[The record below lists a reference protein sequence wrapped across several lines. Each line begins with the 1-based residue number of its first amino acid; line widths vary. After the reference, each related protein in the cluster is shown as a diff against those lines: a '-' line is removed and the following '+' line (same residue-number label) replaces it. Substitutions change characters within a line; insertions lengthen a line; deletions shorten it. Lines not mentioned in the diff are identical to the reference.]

1 MTDIITALLDRVRRQ
16 EQLLQRARDQERA
29 ALERRNATIRRLRAE
44 SVSYGQIAAA
54 LGITRS
60 GAIGICRKLVE

>member
-1 MTDIITALLDRVRRQ
+1 VPDTITALLNRVTRE
-16 EQLLQRARDQERA
+16 EQHLQRVRDQERV

-54 LGITRS
+54 LGISRS
-60 GAIGICRKLVE
+60 GVIGICRRFVE

>member
-1 MTDIITALLDRVRRQ
+1 MTDTITALLNQVRHQ
-16 EQLLQRARDQERA
+16 EQQLQRVRDQERT

-54 LGITRS
+54 LGISRS
-60 GAIGICRKLVE
+60 GTIGICRKFVQ